1 MEVSK
6 CMSQIYSSATNTWV
20 ESIYKKECFIWAHI
34 LRSSQAWLGESVPW
48 EPIER
53 QSVLGNRV

>member
-6 CMSQIYSSATNTWV
+6 CMSQIYSSATNTWD
-20 ESIYKKECFIWAHI
+20 ESIYKKECFTWAHI
-34 LRSSQAWLGESVPW
+34 LRSSQARLGESVPW

-53 QSVLGNRV
+53 QRVLGNRV